1 VSEGPGVLFV
11 VRRGAERYE
20 NDAAGHFHR
29 LESVMY
35 EEPYKWV
42 EAVGNRRQYLD
53 EQFKQGSPVVG
64 LAYDGGI
71 VLLTVSKGTPK
82 LYEIYD
88 RLALGG
94 MGHPADLEKLRFS
107 LLEMAHVEGFNRSPS
122 DVTGSRMVKYGIA
135 PVIKQA
141 FEEVF
146 KAPFIIKI
154 LLAELGPKAGKETF
168 LVINYDGTFEEGS
181 RCAALAA
188 TKAVEQ
194 DMLKALRAEPATPSL
209 EQAVGAAL
217 RTWALGDRLQ
227 RQAAETEAE
236 RGREV
241 PADASSTDPS
251 SLYAHVRETVAEKTI
266 ECIVLDRAQP
276 GSSKYR
282 ALTPDELGRI
292 LPKDVQ
298 ASLS

>member
-1 VSEGPGVLFV
+1 MN
-11 VRRGAERYE
+11 RRWCA
-20 NDAAGHFHR
+20 
-29 LESVMY
+29 MY

-53 EQFKQGSPVVG
+53 EQFKQGSPVVA
-64 LAYDGGI
+64 LTYDGGI
-71 VLLTVSKGTPK
+71 LLTTVSKGTAK

-94 MGHPADLEKLRFS
+94 MGHPTDLEKLRFS

-135 PVIKQA
+135 PLIKQA

-168 LVINYDGTFEEGS
+168 LVINYDGIFEEGS
-181 RCAALAA
+181 RCAVLAA
-188 TKAVEQ
+188 TQAVEQ
-194 DMLKALRAEPATPSL
+194 DMLKSIRAEPASLTL

-236 RGREV
+236 GGREG
-241 PADASSTDPS
+241 PADVSSADRS
-251 SLYAHVRETVAEKTI
+251 SLYAHIRETVVEKTI
-266 ECIVLDRAQP
+266 ECAVLDRTQP

-282 ALTPDELGRI
+282 ALTPDELGRL

-298 ASLS
+298 ISLS

>member
-1 VSEGPGVLFV
+1 
-11 VRRGAERYE
+11 
-20 NDAAGHFHR
+20 
-29 LESVMY
+29 MY

-53 EQFKQGSPVVG
+53 EQFKQGSPVVA
-64 LAYDGGI
+64 LSYDEGI
-71 VLLTVSKGTPK
+71 LLLTVSKGTPK

-94 MGHPADLEKLRFS
+94 MGHPADLEKLRFT
-107 LLEMAHVEGFNRSPS
+107 LLEMAHVEGFNRSPA

-146 KAPFIIKI
+146 KAPFIVKI

-181 RCAALAA
+181 QCAVLAA
-188 TKAVEQ
+188 NKAVEQ
-194 DMLKALRAEPATPSL
+194 EMMKSLRAEPASL
-209 EQAVGAAL
+209 ALQQAIAAAL
-217 RTWALGDRLQ
+217 RAWALGDRLQ
-227 RQAAETEAE
+227 QQAAE
-236 RGREV
+236 
-241 PADASSTDPS
+241 ADSDRTLDPSVDSSFGDVS
-251 SLYAHVRETVAEKTI
+251 SLYAHLRATVAEKTI
-266 ECIVLDRAQP
+266 ECAVLDRMHA

-282 ALTPDELGRI
+282 ALAPDELGRL

-298 ASLS
+298 ASLP

>member
-1 VSEGPGVLFV
+1 
-11 VRRGAERYE
+11 
-20 NDAAGHFHR
+20 
-29 LESVMY
+29 MY

-64 LAYDGGI
+64 LAYDAGV

-94 MGHPADLEKLRFS
+94 MGHPADLEKVRFS

-181 RCAALAA
+181 RCAVLAA
-188 TKAVEQ
+188 TQAVEQ
-194 DMLKALRAEPATPSL
+194 DMLKSLRSEPTSLPL

-227 RQAAETEAE
+227 RRAAETEAE
-236 RGREV
+236 GGREG
-241 PADASSTDPS
+241 PSDASSADRS
-251 SLYAHVRETVAEKTI
+251 SLYSHIRETVVEKTI
-266 ECIVLDRAQP
+266 ECAVLDRTRP

-282 ALTPDELGRI
+282 ALTPDELGRL

-298 ASLS
+298 VSLP